1 MATGILPGQVGQF
14 LTDDKNII
22 KGSKGEVKQS
32 LRNIGDKL
40 RAGPGGRRTRRRQAR
55 KTRRSRK

>member
-1 MATGILPGQVGQF
+1 MATGILPGLVGQF

-32 LRNIGDKL
+32 LRNIGEKV
-40 RAGPGGRRTRRRQAR
+40 RGRPGGRRKTRRR
-55 KTRRSRK
+55 KTRRRHK